1 MTGRIDAIVVG
12 LGASGGIVA
21 TELARAGLKV
31 VGLEKGAFY
40 KESDFQSKFDEIRYY
55 RRSAIVP
62 HMGKDPLTWRPNE
75 GKAAV
80 ILPWASNK
88 LGLGDPF
95 QIPPSIGTGGGTI
108 SWGGA
113 AFRFREKDFSMR
125 STVIERFS
133 EAALPE
139 DTTLVDWPL
148 SYQELEPY
156 YDRVEWEIGVS
167 GCAGHMNG
175 ERLPGGNPFEASR
188 TRGYPMPPMQ
198 RGSTDHLFA
207 DAAQRL
213 GYHPFPT
220 PTAIAT
226 VDYKGRSACT
236 NCGFCHGYPCHVG
249 AKISTHEIIKS
260 AAEET
265 GNLEIHPFVRVFR
278 VNRDSTGR
286 VKGVSYFDSEG
297 KAIELEADIVIL
309 GCYALENARLL
320 LASGINKNGQVGKH
334 LMLHNFGWF
343 TGILPYWTNPFMGS
357 LQGGSV
363 IDDFTSE
370 LIPDNEE
377 GVLWGSPINTWTG
390 DMQPL
395 ETAHGLPPHVPRWGK
410 GFKDWMSENY
420 RKLFRMYSQHST
432 LPSRRFY
439 CDLDPVVKDQFGQP
453 ALRITHDWTEYDK
466 KTVEYFM
473 KIKRQI
479 AQEMG
484 MSEWWEDSPAPAYH
498 VSVHDVGTHRMG
510 WDPNSSVV
518 SPFGEVHE
526 CEGLYAIGGGQF
538 PTFPS
543 YNPTETIMALAY
555 MTADRLLNRI

>member
-1 MTGRIDAIVVG
+1 MSQKIDAIVVG

-40 KESDFQSKFDEIRYY
+40 KEADFQSKFDEIKYY

-62 HMGKDPLTWRPNE
+62 HMGTDPITWRANNS
-75 GKAAV
+75 KQAV
-80 ILPWASNK
+80 VLPWASNK

-95 QIPPSIGTGGGTI
+95 QIPPSIGTGGGTV
-108 SWGGA
+108 SWGAA

-125 STVIERFS
+125 STIVERFS

-148 SYQELEPY
+148 SYQDLEPY
-156 YDRVEWEIGVS
+156 YDRVEWEIGI
-167 GCAGHMNG
+167 GGNPGNMNG
-175 ERLPGGNPFEASR
+175 KLLPNGNPFESPR
-188 TRGYPMPPMQ
+188 TRGYPMPPIQ
-198 RGSTDHLFA
+198 RGSTDDLFVEVTT
-207 DAAQRL
+207 RM
-213 GYHPFPT
+213 GYHPFAT

-226 VDYKGRSACT
+226 IDYKGRSACT

-249 AKISTHEIIKS
+249 AKVSTHEIIKA

-265 GNLEIHPFVRVFR
+265 GNLEIRPYVRVFR
-278 VNRDSTGR
+278 VNRDAAGH

-297 KAIELEADIVIL
+297 KVVDLEAEIVIL

-320 LASGINKNGQVGKH
+320 LASGINKNGQVGKN
-334 LMLHNFGWF
+334 LMMHNFGWF
-343 TGILPYWTNPFMGS
+343 TGILPHWTNPFMGS

-370 LIPDNEE
+370 LIQDNEE
-377 GVLWGSPINTWTG
+377 GILWGSPINTWTG
-390 DMQPL
+390 DMQPI
-395 ETAHGLPPHVPRWGK
+395 ETVNALPPHVPKWGN
-410 GFKDWMSENY
+410 GFKDWISENY
-420 RKLFRMYSQHST
+420 RRLFRMYSQHST
-432 LPSRRFY
+432 LPSQHAY
-439 CDLDPVVKDQFGQP
+439 CDLDPTVKDQYGQP
-453 ALRITHDWTEYDK
+453 SLRITHDWTDYDK
-466 KTVEYFM
+466 KSVEYFS
-473 KIKRQI
+473 KIKTRI

-484 MSEWWEDSPAPAYH
+484 MTEWWEDSATPAYH

-510 WDPNSSVV
+510 EDPNSSVV
-518 SPFGEVHE
+518 DPYGEVHE
-526 CEGLYAIGGGQF
+526 CKGLYAIGGGQF

-543 YNPTETIMALAY
+543 YNPTETIMALSY
-555 MTADRLLNRI
+555 RTADKLLNRI